1 MFLNG
6 LHQSIDEFALLA
18 VICDAGVGLEKAVRN
33 FVELFATRDE
43 LLQLVGST
51 TVACIGPITAD
62 TAREAGLTVHVMA
75 AQNTIPALAEAIIQH
90 VDSRRARHPTSAA
103 SSSSG
108 RV

>member
-1 MFLNG
+1 MATDRLVEQLNAG
-6 LHQSIDEFALLA
+6 EID
-18 VICDAGVGLEKAVRN
+18 VISFTSSSTVRN

-75 AQNTIPALAEAIIQH
+75 AQNTIPALAEAIVQH

-103 SSSSG
+103 S
-108 RV
+108 